1 MPKTHVLENSLPCR
15 IRSRRLKCPPSDSE
29 NAVVCH
35 HPRCRLADLLPPR
48 RVGHRS
54 SAHHRKVHDSTQGKD
69 RSGRPAGEGARCI
82 PEARSERGDARK
94 ALAGFSAR
102 PGTGFGSS
110 QLQEFARRHE
120 GRDRGGRQRSGTRTG
135 ALFDNARD
143 YRHDQPADGLVR
155 HRRRHDRDL
164 RLAIAHRIQPPGTGP
179 RHFRGAV
186 QHGIRSGDRHSS
198 HDFLPPLSRQGRR
211 FRGRDGATGSEA
223 GRRGPRRTLRIPAAA
238 AYSGMR
244 FARTQKEDPE
254 INLIPMIDVLL
265 VIIIFL
271 MLTTTYSRFAEL
283 KINLPSADAERK
295 PERANEINVVIS
307 ANGQY
312 VLQRKPVQFRDVASL
327 AEELR
332 RAGTGM
338 KDAIVVVNADNNAN
352 YQSVIRVMDA
362 ARQAGYGQVVFAVE
376 QTTK

>member
-1 MPKTHVLENSLPCR
+1 
-15 IRSRRLKCPPSDSE
+15 
-29 NAVVCH
+29 
-35 HPRCRLADLLPPR
+35 
-48 RVGHRS
+48 
-54 SAHHRKVHDSTQGKD
+54 
-69 RSGRPAGEGARCI
+69 
-82 PEARSERGDARK
+82 
-94 ALAGFSAR
+94 
-102 PGTGFGSS
+102 
-110 QLQEFARRHE
+110 
-120 GRDRGGRQRSGTRTG
+120 
-135 ALFDNARD
+135 
-143 YRHDQPADGLVR
+143 
-155 HRRRHDRDL
+155 
-164 RLAIAHRIQPPGTGP
+164 
-179 RHFRGAV
+179 
-186 QHGIRSGDRHSS
+186 
-198 HDFLPPLSRQGRR
+198 
-211 FRGRDGATGSEA
+211 
-223 GRRGPRRTLRIPAAA
+223 
-238 AYSGMR
+238 MR

-307 ANGQY
+307 GSGQY

>member
-1 MPKTHVLENSLPCR
+1 
-15 IRSRRLKCPPSDSE
+15 
-29 NAVVCH
+29 
-35 HPRCRLADLLPPR
+35 
-48 RVGHRS
+48 
-54 SAHHRKVHDSTQGKD
+54 
-69 RSGRPAGEGARCI
+69 
-82 PEARSERGDARK
+82 
-94 ALAGFSAR
+94 
-102 PGTGFGSS
+102 
-110 QLQEFARRHE
+110 
-120 GRDRGGRQRSGTRTG
+120 
-135 ALFDNARD
+135 
-143 YRHDQPADGLVR
+143 
-155 HRRRHDRDL
+155 
-164 RLAIAHRIQPPGTGP
+164 
-179 RHFRGAV
+179 
-186 QHGIRSGDRHSS
+186 
-198 HDFLPPLSRQGRR
+198 
-211 FRGRDGATGSEA
+211 
-223 GRRGPRRTLRIPAAA
+223 
-238 AYSGMR
+238 MR

-362 ARQAGYGQVVFAVE
+362 ARQAGYAQVVFAVE

>member
-1 MPKTHVLENSLPCR
+1 
-15 IRSRRLKCPPSDSE
+15 
-29 NAVVCH
+29 
-35 HPRCRLADLLPPR
+35 
-48 RVGHRS
+48 
-54 SAHHRKVHDSTQGKD
+54 
-69 RSGRPAGEGARCI
+69 
-82 PEARSERGDARK
+82 
-94 ALAGFSAR
+94 
-102 PGTGFGSS
+102 
-110 QLQEFARRHE
+110 
-120 GRDRGGRQRSGTRTG
+120 
-135 ALFDNARD
+135 
-143 YRHDQPADGLVR
+143 
-155 HRRRHDRDL
+155 
-164 RLAIAHRIQPPGTGP
+164 
-179 RHFRGAV
+179 
-186 QHGIRSGDRHSS
+186 
-198 HDFLPPLSRQGRR
+198 
-211 FRGRDGATGSEA
+211 
-223 GRRGPRRTLRIPAAA
+223 
-238 AYSGMR
+238 MR

-352 YQSVIRVMDA
+352 YQSVIRVIDA

>member
-1 MPKTHVLENSLPCR
+1 
-15 IRSRRLKCPPSDSE
+15 
-29 NAVVCH
+29 
-35 HPRCRLADLLPPR
+35 
-48 RVGHRS
+48 
-54 SAHHRKVHDSTQGKD
+54 
-69 RSGRPAGEGARCI
+69 
-82 PEARSERGDARK
+82 
-94 ALAGFSAR
+94 
-102 PGTGFGSS
+102 
-110 QLQEFARRHE
+110 
-120 GRDRGGRQRSGTRTG
+120 
-135 ALFDNARD
+135 
-143 YRHDQPADGLVR
+143 
-155 HRRRHDRDL
+155 
-164 RLAIAHRIQPPGTGP
+164 
-179 RHFRGAV
+179 
-186 QHGIRSGDRHSS
+186 
-198 HDFLPPLSRQGRR
+198 
-211 FRGRDGATGSEA
+211 
-223 GRRGPRRTLRIPAAA
+223 
-238 AYSGMR
+238 MR

-283 KINLPSADAERK
+283 KIKLPSADAERK